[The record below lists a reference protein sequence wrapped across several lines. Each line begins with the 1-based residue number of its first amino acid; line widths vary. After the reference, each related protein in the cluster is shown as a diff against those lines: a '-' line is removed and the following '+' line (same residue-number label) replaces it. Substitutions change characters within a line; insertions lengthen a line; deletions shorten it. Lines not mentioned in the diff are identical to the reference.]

1 MIVCLELNRLCVKY
15 NIDDIGKLWQILKIN
30 SPSNFF
36 LEIYDEKSDEKLSL
50 VNVIIVDTAVTSSFG
65 WKGLLIILS

>member
-1 MIVCLELNRLCVKY
+1 MIARLNLNRMCVKY
-15 NIDDIGKLWQILKIN
+15 NIDDIGK
-30 SPSNFF
+30 

-65 WKGLLIILS
+65 WKGL

>member
-1 MIVCLELNRLCVKY
+1 MNARLDLSRMCVKY
-15 NIDDIGKLWQILKIN
+15 NIDDIGKLWSIH
-30 SPSNFF
+30 PVTFF

-65 WKGLLIILS
+65 WKGL